1 MSEKIDKQ
9 DKSFTNQN
17 NSCLEFTYKNSV
29 IKKLLNKFND
39 VFSKKSCFFSKHST
53 DFSFHITC

>member
-29 IKKLLNKFND
+29 IKKLLNKFNY
-39 VFSKKSCFFSKHST
+39 VFFLKKTAFLINAAQISHF
-53 DFSFHITC
+53 I